1 MTRPSSPLW
10 TPSRSLAPAV
20 SSPFTRRSLLRG
32 MMAGGAL
39 AAIPGLAG
47 CGGDDSS
54 GATGGGTATS
64 LGSNFSDEVPQQALK
79 DSIDAFI
86 KKSGIKVDVNTVDHE
101 QFQENITSY
110 LQGGPQDVYAWFA
123 GYRMKF
129 FADQGFAGD
138 VSDLWAGDMGDGF
151 TDAFKQAST
160 GNDGK
165 QYFVPFY
172 YYPWAVFYRK
182 SLFEEKGYTIPE
194 TMDDLTALCQEMQ
207 KDGLEPI
214 GFADKE
220 GWPAM
225 GTFDVLNF
233 RQNGYDFHVSL
244 MAGEESWESD
254 EVKSVFETWRSLMP
268 YHQKDALARDWL
280 DSAAGLLNKKVGM
293 YYLGMFVGQ
302 AFTKPEDRDD
312 LDFFVFPALNEEH
325 GTDTI
330 EAPIDGWMMSPKPE
344 DEKAAKQLL
353 AWFGSGEGQD
363 AYLKSDPN
371 NVAASSDAD
380 TSGYNALQKKAAELV
395 GASANITQFLDRD
408 TRPDFASTVMIPSLQ
423 KFIGSPED
431 IDGLCSSIEEQKK
444 SIFG

>member
-1 MTRPSSPLW
+1 MPRPTSPLW
-10 TPSRSLAPAV
+10 TPRGASPQMSR
-20 SSPFTRRSLLRG
+20 RNLLRG
-32 MMAGGAL
+32 LAVGGGL
-39 AAIPGLAG
+39 AAFPGLAA
-47 CGGDDSS
+47 CGSDSS
-54 GATGGGTATS
+54 GGSGSGSAGTATS
-64 LGSNFSDEVPQQALK
+64 LGSNFSDQVPQTALK

-86 KKSGIKVDVNTVDHE
+86 KARGIEVDVNTVDHE

-138 VSDLWAGDMGDGF
+138 VSALWSGDMGSGY

-160 GNDGK
+160 AADGK

-182 SLFEEKGYTIPE
+182 SLFEEKGYTVPE
-194 TMDDLTALCQEMQ
+194 TLDDFTALCEEMQ
-207 KDGLEPI
+207 SDGLEPI

-233 RQNGYDFHVSL
+233 RQNGYDFHVNL

-254 EVKSVFETWRSLMP
+254 EVKGVFELWRDLLP
-268 YHQKDALARDWL
+268 YHQPDALGRDWL
-280 DSAAGLLNKKVGM
+280 DTGADLLNKKVGM

-302 AFTKPEDRDD
+302 AFTKAEDRDD
-312 LDFFVFPALNEEH
+312 LDFFVFPAVNDEF

-330 EAPIDGWMMSPKPE
+330 EAPIDGWMMSPEPE
-344 DEKAAKQLL
+344 DEEAAIALL
-353 AWFGSGEGQD
+353 EWFGSAEGQQV
-363 AYLKSDPN
+363 YLKSDPN
-371 NVAASSDAD
+371 YVAANSDAD
-380 TSGYNALQKKAAELV
+380 TSSYNALQTKANELV
-395 GASANITQFLDRD
+395 ASAGSITQYLDRD

-423 KFIGSPED
+423 KFIQNPDD
-431 IDGLCSSIEEQKK
+431 IDGLVADIEQQKQ
-444 SIFG
+444 SIFV